1 MQPLIK
7 EPLWT
12 KNYNITILAMLF
24 IFVPY
29 SLYLPILPLY
39 IVEDL
44 KGSMQIA
51 GLSNAVFLLASVL
64 FRTQTARLENVF
76 GIKMTIKV
84 SCFMFLI
91 ANGLLMLTT
100 NLYAILGIRFFGGIC
115 FAIINTAIMSLGC
128 QFAPN
133 SRKGEGISYLT
144 TVITAGSAIGPFIG
158 LYIAHA
164 INYNAV
170 FIFCTVL
177 TFLGFILLPF
187 IDMSSEKLSKKS
199 SLYSFTLQD
208 ILEMPVIPI
217 CMITLLTSIAYSG
230 VLFFVAVY
238 ANELQI
244 INASSYYFVVL
255 ALFSLLIRLVSGKIL
270 DRFGANIVL
279 YPCFIILAT
288 GLLILAYTGGFFSM
302 MLSAALIG
310 IGYGVLVPTI
320 QALAIKSSSPTRVSI
335 VTATYFTCLD
345 LGLATGA
352 YLLGA
357 LAPLLGYST
366 IYLILVPFT
375 LGNLIFYYFIYGRN
389 VKSIRKTN
397 LYPPAQPVSADE
409 LGHEKQKSFNI

>member
-12 KNYNITILAMLF
+12 KNYNITILAMLL

-44 KGSMQIA
+44 QGSMQMA

-76 GIKMTIKV
+76 GTKMTIKV

-158 LYIAHA
+158 LYIAHELS
-164 INYNAV
+164 YNAV
-170 FIFCTVL
+170 FIFCTIL

-187 IDMSSEKLSKKS
+187 IDMSSEKISKKS
-199 SLYSFTLQD
+199 SLYSFTMQD

-217 CMITLLTSIAYSG
+217 CIITLLTSIAYSG
-230 VLFFVAVY
+230 VLSFVAVY
-238 ANELQI
+238 ANQLQI
-244 INASSYYFVVL
+244 INASSYYFVIM
-255 ALFSLLIRLVSGKIL
+255 AIFSLLIRLVSGKIL

-279 YPCFIILAT
+279 YPCFIMFAA
-288 GLLILAYTGGFFSM
+288 GLLILAYTDGFFSM
-302 MLSAALIG
+302 MVSAALIG

-357 LAPLLGYST
+357 LAPLLGYSM

-375 LGNLIFYYFIYGRN
+375 LGILVLYYFIYGRN
-389 VKSIRKTN
+389 AKAVHKTN
-397 LYPPAQPVSADE
+397 LYPPAQPVKITE
-409 LGHEKQKSFNI
+409 LSNENQRSSNI

>member
-1 MQPLIK
+1 MQTILK

-24 IFVPY
+24 IFIPY

-39 IVEDL
+39 IAEDL
-44 KGSMQIA
+44 HGSMQMA

-76 GIKMTIKV
+76 STKTTIKV
-84 SCFMFLI
+84 SCFLFLI
-91 ANGLLMLTT
+91 ANSLLLFTT
-100 NLYAILGIRFFGGIC
+100 NLYAILGIRFLGGIC
-115 FAIINTAIMSLGC
+115 FAIINTAIMALGC

-158 LYIAHA
+158 LYLAHT

-170 FIFCTVL
+170 FIFCVLL

-187 IDMSSEKLSKKS
+187 IDMNSQTIAKKS

-217 CMITLLTSIAYSG
+217 CLITLLTSIAYAG
-230 VLFFVAVY
+230 VLSFVAVY
-238 ANELQI
+238 ANQLQI
-244 INASSYYFVVL
+244 INASNYYFVVL
-255 ALFSLLIRLVSGKIL
+255 ALFSLLIRLVSGKIF

-279 YPCFIILAT
+279 YPCFIFLAA
-288 GLLILAYTGGFFSM
+288 GLLMLAYANGMFSM
-302 MLSAALIG
+302 MLSAAFIG

-320 QALAIKSSSPTRVSI
+320 QTLALHCSSPKRVSI

-357 LAPLLGYST
+357 LAPLLGYRMM
-366 IYLILVPFT
+366 YLILAPFT
-375 LGNLIFYYFIYGRN
+375 LCILVLYYVIYGRN
-389 VKSIRKTN
+389 AKHVRKTN
-397 LYPPAQPVSADE
+397 LYPTPQPIESDQLNDE
-409 LGHEKQKSFNI
+409 TQKSCKI

>member
-12 KNYNITILAMLF
+12 KNYNITILAMLL

-44 KGSMQIA
+44 QGSMQIA

-76 GIKMTIKV
+76 GTKMTIKA

-91 ANGLLMLTT
+91 ANGLLMFTT

-115 FAIINTAIMSLGC
+115 FATINTAIMALGC
-128 QFAPN
+128 QFAPD

-158 LYIAHA
+158 LYIAHEL
-164 INYNAV
+164 NYNAV

-187 IDMSSEKLSKKS
+187 IDMNSEKTAEKS

-217 CMITLLTSIAYSG
+217 CIVTLLTSIAYSG
-230 VLFFVAVY
+230 VLSFVAVY
-238 ANELQI
+238 ANQLHI
-244 INASSYYFVVL
+244 INASSYYFVVM
-255 ALFSLLIRLVSGKIL
+255 AMFSLLIRLVSGKIL

-279 YPCFIILAT
+279 YPCFLFLAI
-288 GLLILAYTGGFFSM
+288 GLLILSYTSGFFSM
-302 MLSAALIG
+302 MVSAAFIG
-310 IGYGVLVPTI
+310 IGYGVIVPTI
-320 QALAIKSSSPTRVSI
+320 QTLALKASSPKRVSI

-357 LAPLLGYST
+357 MAPLLGYSM

-375 LGNLIFYYFIYGRN
+375 LCILVLYYFIYGRN
-389 VKSIRKTN
+389 ANAVHKTN
-397 LYPPAQPVSADE
+397 LYPTAQPLNITDLSN
-409 LGHEKQKSFNI
+409 KTQKSGNL

>member
-44 KGSMQIA
+44 QGSIQMA

-76 GIKMTIKV
+76 GTKLTIKV

-91 ANGLLMLTT
+91 ANGLLMFTT

-170 FIFCTVL
+170 FVFCTLL
-177 TFLGFILLPF
+177 TFLGFVLLPF
-187 IDMSSEKLSKKS
+187 IDMSNEKIAKKS

-217 CMITLLTSIAYSG
+217 CIITLLTSIAYSG
-230 VLFFVAVY
+230 VLSFVAVY
-238 ANELQI
+238 ANQLQI
-244 INASSYYFVVL
+244 INASSYYFVVM
-255 ALFSLLIRLVSGKIL
+255 AIFSLLIRLVSGKIL

-279 YPCFIILAT
+279 YPCFIMLAT

-302 MLSAALIG
+302 MVSAALIG

-320 QALAIKSSSPTRVSI
+320 QALAIKSSSPKRVSI

-375 LGNLIFYYFIYGRN
+375 LGILVLYYFIYGRN
-389 VKSIRKTN
+389 AKAVHKTN
-397 LYPPAQPVSADE
+397 LYPPAKLTE
-409 LGHEKQKSFNI
+409 LSNENQRSVNI

>member
-1 MQPLIK
+1 MQSLIQ

-64 FRTQTARLENVF
+64 FRTQTSRLENVF
-76 GIKMTIKV
+76 GTKMTIKV

-158 LYIAHA
+158 LYIAHT
-164 INYNAV
+164 INYDAV

-187 IDMSSEKLSKKS
+187 IDMSSEKISKKS

-217 CMITLLTSIAYSG
+217 CIITLLTSIAYSG
-230 VLFFVAVY
+230 VLSFVAVY
-238 ANELQI
+238 ANQLQI

-255 ALFSLLIRLVSGKIL
+255 AVFSLLIRLVSGKIL

-279 YPCFIILAT
+279 YPCFIMLAA

-302 MLSAALIG
+302 MVSAALIG

-357 LAPLLGYST
+357 LAPLLSYST

-375 LGNLIFYYFIYGRN
+375 LGILVLYYFIYGRN
-389 VKSIRKTN
+389 AKSIRKTN
-397 LYPPAQPVSADE
+397 LYPPAQPVSTGE
-409 LGHEKQKSFNI
+409 LNNEKQQSFNI